1 GQFAVV
7 RKCRKKGTG
16 LEYAAKFIKKRRSKS
31 SRRGV
36 TKEDIE
42 REVSILREIQHPN
55 VITLHDVFENKSEVI
70 LILEL
75 RNRNRSCHDYLFLH
89 LGDRWLSLPIISTD
103 LPVRSCTT
111 SCFEINTGQAP
122 VSPGP
127 EALIGAPPA
136 PLSTSGR
143 NGASPIVPST
153 SSCEAISPRL
163 RAPIRHH
170 SGTHF
175 LDLRLELH
183 HRGWSPA
190 RNPRASS
197 WLSRFHAG
205 HVPCGLAVEPQPRTV
220 AGGELF
226 DFLAEKES
234 LSEEEATEFLKQI
247 LDGVNYLHSKQIAHF
262 DLKPENIM
270 LLNRSVPHPRIK
282 LIDFGLAHKIDFSND
297 FKNIFG
303 TPEFV
308 APEVVNYEPLGLEAD
323 MWSVGVITYILLSG
337 ASPFLGE
344 NKQET
349 LANVS
354 AVDYEFDEEYFSN
367 TSALA
372 KDFII
377 RLLVKDPKKR
387 MTIQDSLQHPWIKPK
402 DTQQELSRKESAVNM
417 EKFKKFAARRKWK
430 QSVRLISLCNRL
442 SRSFLSRSNISV
454 ARSDDTLDEEDSF
467 VMKAII
473 HAINDD
479 NVPGLKHL
487 LGSLTSYD
495 INQPNKH
502 GTPPLLI
509 SAGCGN
515 VQIIDVLMKK
525 GAEIQALDK
534 SGANAIYY
542 AARNGHVQTLKFL
555 HEKKCPL
562 DIQDKSGET
571 ALHVAARYG
580 NVDVVQYLCSIR
592 ANPNLT
598 DREQEVPLHCAAW
611 HGYSAVA
618 RVLCEAGCNVN
629 ARNREGESP
638 LLTASARGF
647 RDIAEC
653 LLEHGADMDSTDK
666 DGHIALHLAVRRCQI
681 EVVKCLLSHHCYV
694 DHQDRH
700 GNTPLHIACKDGN
713 LPLFGRTPLHVAAC
727 NGGLEVVRRLCVA
740 GANTEAIAND
750 GKTAEDLATAE
761 QQDHVTLLLAKL
773 KKDNHK
779 GSYVQQ
785 LRLTQTAQ
793 PRIKLKLFGHSGAGK
808 STLLESLKCGILRSF
823 FRRRRP
829 RLTNPVRHPA
839 SPASSKPAGTARG
852 AGPSAV
858 CPMQAS
864 AGLDR
869 HAIKWC
875 TFVVV
880 VNSATHSG
888 HGRGDCVGRVSA
900 SISNLYPGCENVSVR
915 SRSMM
920 FEPSLT
926 KGMLEVFTPAHNSLS
941 VADDTATKA
950 IDIQTANV
958 NGVGDFS
965 VWEFSGNPV
974 YYCTYDYFAANDSTA
989 IHLVLFSLEE
999 PYETQ
1004 LSHVTFWL
1012 NCLKALTLPDDNI
1025 VFGGKIRNPLRVVLV
1040 ATHADIANLP
1050 RSFGGEFGYDK
1061 ERALLKEVRTRVL
1074 QDLASSFLVLLRRFG
1089 NDLQIADKLFIMDA
1103 GASTSRDMKLL
1114 RSLLSELRNS
1124 VISSCRP
1131 MTQLAEKLLATLP
1144 SWRRT
1149 TGPNQLMSWQQ
1160 FVADV
1165 QEQINPLASEE
1176 DLRELALQLHSMGEI
1191 NIMQSETVQDVV
1203 LLDPRWL
1210 CSNVLGKLLSIETPK
1225 AIHHYRGRY
1234 RQEELQTLVSEGDVD
1249 ELLQILDAM
1258 DVCARDLAN
1267 PGMVDIPALIRTGG
1281 LQRSWSDEEVED
1293 TLLYGGVR
1301 IVPAEHL
1308 TPFPCG
1314 LFHKLQVNLCRWSRQ
1329 QRPEAEADDA
1339 RLWNGGARVGLG
1351 NADALVLLVNHGQ
1364 GVEVQLRG
1372 PESERARCYALLDTL
1387 CGMAEGLLA
1396 ATLPGLLTAR
1406 HYLSPQQLR
1415 EHHGPI
1421 MLYQPRDFFRTQ
1433 ARGES
1438 ALANT
1443 MGGYRESFS
1452 SIVALGCA
1460 QTYKRG
1466 SLGRDVPAS
1475 EIGYLA
1481 RRKLCRLLD
1490 PPDAL
1495 GKDWCLLAMNLG
1507 LSELAAK
1514 YSTGTNGTPPLDPF
1528 SVPSPTAA
1536 LLQEWSQR
1544 SDATVGV
1551 LVAKLRE
1558 LGRRD
1563 AADFLLKA
1571 APVFRVNA
1579 ESVGTPPER
1588 YGPVCNGGATSYN
1601 SISSV
1606 ISR

>member
-1 GQFAVV
+1 MRVQVMEAPSTMTAFNQENVEEHYEIGDELGSGQFAVV
-7 RKCRKKGTG
+7 RKCRKRNTG
-16 LEYAAKFIKKRRSKS
+16 YEYAAKFIKKRRSKS

-36 TKEDIE
+36 SKEDIE
-42 REVSILREIQHPN
+42 REVSILKQIQHPN
-55 VITLHDVFENKSEVI
+55 VITLHNVFENKNEVI

-75 RNRNRSCHDYLFLH
+75 
-89 LGDRWLSLPIISTD
+89 
-103 LPVRSCTT
+103 
-111 SCFEINTGQAP
+111 
-122 VSPGP
+122 
-127 EALIGAPPA
+127 
-136 PLSTSGR
+136 
-143 NGASPIVPST
+143 
-153 SSCEAISPRL
+153 
-163 RAPIRHH
+163 
-170 SGTHF
+170 
-175 LDLRLELH
+175 
-183 HRGWSPA
+183 
-190 RNPRASS
+190 
-197 WLSRFHAG
+197 
-205 HVPCGLAVEPQPRTV
+205 V

-247 LDGVNYLHSKQIAHF
+247 LDGVNYLHSKHIAHF

-270 LLNRSVPHPRIK
+270 LLNRSMPHPRIK
-282 LIDFGLAHKIDFSND
+282 LIDFGLAHKIDYSND

-337 ASPFLGE
+337 ASPFLGA

-367 TSALA
+367 TSTLA
-372 KDFII
+372 KDFIA
-377 RLLVKDPKKR
+377 RLLIKDPKKR
-387 MTIQDSLQHPWIKPK
+387 MTIQDSLHHPWIKPK
-402 DTQQELSRKESAVNM
+402 DTQQALSRKESAVNM

-442 SRSFLSRSNISV
+442 SRSFLSRSNMSV

-467 VMKAII
+467 VIKAII

-479 NVPGLKHL
+479 NLPGLKHL

-509 SAGCGN
+509 AAGCGN
-515 VQIIDVLMKK
+515 IQIIDVLIKK
-525 GAEIQALDK
+525 GAEIQTLDK

-542 AARNGHVQTLKFL
+542 AARHGHVETLKFL
-555 HEKKCPL
+555 HEKQCPL

-571 ALHVAARYG
+571 ALHVASRYG

-592 ANPNLT
+592 ANPDLT
-598 DREQEVPLHCAAW
+598 DREQETPLHCAAW

-618 RVLCEAGCNVN
+618 RALCQVGCDVN

-647 RDIAEC
+647 RDIVEC
-653 LLEHGADMDSTDK
+653 LLEHGVDMDSTDK
-666 DGHIALHLAVRRCQI
+666 DNHNALHLAVRRCQV
-681 EVVKCLLSHHCYV
+681 EVVKCLLIHHCYV

-700 GNTPLHIACKDGN
+700 GNTPLHIASKDGN
-713 LPLFGRTPLHVAAC
+713 LPVVALLCAAKANLDIPNKFGKTPLHIAAG
-727 NGGLEVVRRLCVA
+727 NGGLEVVRHLCVA
-740 GANTEAIAND
+740 GANTEAITND
-750 GKTAEDLATAE
+750 GKTAEELAIAE
-761 QQDHVTLLLAKL
+761 QQEHIALLLARL

-779 GSYVQQ
+779 GSYIQQ
-785 LRLTQTAQ
+785 LRPTQTPQ
-793 PRIKLKLFGHSGAGK
+793 PRIKLKLFGHSGSGK

-839 SPASSKPAGTARG
+839 SPATSKPA
-852 AGPSAV
+852 
-858 CPMQAS
+858 
-864 AGLDR
+864 
-869 HAIKWC
+869 
-875 TFVVV
+875 
-880 VNSATHSG
+880 
-888 HGRGDCVGRVSA
+888 VSV

-926 KGMLEVFTPAHNSLS
+926 KGVLEVFTPVHSSLNAS
-941 VADDTATKA
+941 DDTATKA
-950 IDIQTANV
+950 IDIHIANV

-965 VWEFSGNPV
+965 MWEFSGNPV

-1004 LSHVTFWL
+1004 LSHITFWL
-1012 NCLKALTLPDDNI
+1012 NCLKALTLPEDNI
-1025 VFGGKIRNPLRVVLV
+1025 AFGGKIKNPLNVVLV

-1050 RSFGGEFGYDK
+1050 RSFGGEFSYDK
-1061 ERALLKEVRTRVL
+1061 ERALLKEIRN
-1074 QDLASSFLVLLRRFG
+1074 RFG
-1089 NDLQIADKLFIMDA
+1089 NDLKIAEKLFIIDA
-1103 GASTSRDMKLL
+1103 GASNSKDMKLL
-1114 RSLLSELRNS
+1114 RNLLLELRNS
-1124 VISSCRP
+1124 IISSCRP
-1131 MTQLAEKLLATLP
+1131 MTQLAEKLLSTLP
-1144 SWRRT
+1144 SWRKV
-1149 TGPNQLMSWQQ
+1149 TGPNQLVSWQQ
-1160 FVADV
+1160 FVVDV
-1165 QEQINPLASEE
+1165 QDQINPLVSEE

-1191 NIMQSETVQDVV
+1191 NIIQSETVQDVV

-1210 CSNVLGKLLSIETPK
+1210 CTSVLGKLLSIDAPK

-1234 RQEELQTLVSEGDVD
+1234 RQEELQTLVLEGDVD
-1249 ELLQILDAM
+1249 ELLQVLDAM
-1258 DVCARDLAN
+1258 DVCTRDLAN
-1267 PGMVDIPALIRTGG
+1267 PGMVDVPALIRTGD
-1281 LQRSWSDEEVED
+1281 LQHSWTDEADEEVED
-1293 TLLYGGVR
+1293 ALLYGGVR

-1329 QRPEAEADDA
+1329 QRPEAEAEEV
-1339 RLWNGGARVGLG
+1339 RLWTGGARVGVG
-1351 NADALVLLVNHGQ
+1351 GADALVLLVNHGQ
-1364 GVEVQLRG
+1364 GLEVRLRG
-1372 PESERARCYALLDTL
+1372 PESERIRCYALLDTL

-1396 ATLPGLLTAR
+1396 VTLPGLLTAR

-1415 EHHGPI
+1415 EHHGPV
-1421 MLYQPRDFFRTQ
+1421 MLYQPRDFFRAQ
-1433 ARGES
+1433 SRGENS
-1438 ALANT
+1438 LTNT
-1443 MGGYRESFS
+1443 MGGYRESFT

-1460 QTYKRG
+1460 QVYKQG
-1466 SLGRDVPAS
+1466 TLGGDVAVAEVSL
-1475 EIGYLA
+1475 LA
-1481 RRKLCRLLD
+1481 RRKLSRMLD
-1490 PPDAL
+1490 PPDTL

-1514 YSTGTNGTPPLDPF
+1514 YSPGTNGTPPADPF

-1536 LLQEWSQR
+1536 LLHDWSQR
-1544 SDATVGV
+1544 SDSTIGV

-1571 APVFRVNA
+1571 APVFRVNMD
-1579 ESVGTPPER
+1579 SLGTPPEHC
-1588 YGPVCNGGATSYN
+1588 GPVCNGGTSYN

>member
-1 GQFAVV
+1 MTVFNQENVEDYYEIGDELGSGQFAVV
-7 RKCRKKGTG
+7 KKCRHKSTG
-16 LEYAAKFIKKRRSKS
+16 VEYAAKFIKKRRSKS

-36 TKEDIE
+36 SKEDIE
-42 REVSILREIQHPN
+42 REVSILKEIQHPN
-55 VITLHDVFENKSEVI
+55 VITLHDVFENKNEVI

-75 RNRNRSCHDYLFLH
+75 
-89 LGDRWLSLPIISTD
+89 
-103 LPVRSCTT
+103 
-111 SCFEINTGQAP
+111 
-122 VSPGP
+122 
-127 EALIGAPPA
+127 
-136 PLSTSGR
+136 
-143 NGASPIVPST
+143 
-153 SSCEAISPRL
+153 
-163 RAPIRHH
+163 
-170 SGTHF
+170 
-175 LDLRLELH
+175 
-183 HRGWSPA
+183 
-190 RNPRASS
+190 
-197 WLSRFHAG
+197 
-205 HVPCGLAVEPQPRTV
+205 V

-247 LDGVNYLHSKQIAHF
+247 LDGVSYLHSKQIAHF

-282 LIDFGLAHKIDFSND
+282 IIDFGLAHKIDFGND

-323 MWSVGVITYILLSG
+323 MWSIGVITYILLSG

-354 AVDYEFDEEYFSN
+354 AVDYEFDEEYFSS

-372 KDFII
+372 RDFIA
-377 RLLVKDPKKR
+377 RLLIKDPKKR
-387 MTIQDSLQHPWIKPK
+387 MTILDSLQHPWIKPK
-402 DTQQELSRKESAVNM
+402 DTQQALSRKESAVNM

-442 SRSFLSRSNISV
+442 SRSFLSRSNMSV

-487 LGSLTSYD
+487 LDSLTSYD

-502 GTPPLLI
+502 GTPPLLTA
-509 SAGCGN
+509 AGGGN

-534 SGANAIYY
+534 TGANAIYY
-542 AARNGHVQTLKFL
+542 ASRHGHVGTLRFL

-580 NVDVVQYLCSIR
+580 NVDVVQYLCSIH
-592 ANPNLT
+592 ANPDLP
-598 DREQEVPLHCAAW
+598 DREQETPLHCAAW

-618 RVLCEAGCNVN
+618 RVLCEAGCDVN

-647 RDIAEC
+647 KDIVEC
-653 LLEHGADMDSTDK
+653 LLEHGANMDSVDK
-666 DGHIALHLAVRRCQI
+666 DGHIALHLAVRRCQT

-700 GNTPLHIACKDGN
+700 GNAPLHIACKDGN
-713 LPLFGRTPLHVAAC
+713 LPVVIQLCAAKANLDIPNKFGRTPLHLAAS
-727 NGGLEVVRRLCVA
+727 NGGLEVVRHLCVA
-740 GANTEAIAND
+740 GANTEAITND
-750 GKTAEDLATAE
+750 GKTAEDLANAE
-761 QQDHVTLLLAKL
+761 QQEYVAMLLAKL
-773 KKDNHK
+773 RKDNHK
-779 GSYVQQ
+779 AIYIQQ
-785 LRLTQTAQ
+785 LRPTQTLQ

-808 STLLESLKCGILRSF
+808 STLVESLKCGILRSF
-823 FRRRRP
+823 FRRRRT

-839 SPASSKPAGTARG
+839 SPATSKP
-852 AGPSAV
+852 S
-858 CPMQAS
+858 
-864 AGLDR
+864 
-869 HAIKWC
+869 
-875 TFVVV
+875 
-880 VNSATHSG
+880 
-888 HGRGDCVGRVSA
+888 VSV

-926 KGMLEVFTPAHNSLS
+926 KGVLEVFSPVHNALS
-941 VADDTATKA
+941 TADDTATKA
-950 IDIQTANV
+950 IDIQNANV

-965 VWEFSGNPV
+965 IWEFSGNPV
-974 YYCTYDYFAANDSTA
+974 YYCTYDYFAANDTAA
-989 IHLVLFSLEE
+989 IHLVLFSLED

-1004 LSHVTFWL
+1004 LNQVAFWL
-1012 NCLKALTLPDDNI
+1012 NCLKALTLPEDNI
-1025 VFGGKIRNPLRVVLV
+1025 AFGGKIRNPLRVVLV
-1040 ATHADIANLP
+1040 ATHADIVNIP
-1050 RSFGGEFGYDK
+1050 RSFGGEFSYDK
-1061 ERALLKEVRTRVL
+1061 ER
-1074 QDLASSFLVLLRRFG
+1074 SLLREVKNRFG
-1089 NDLQIADKLFIMDA
+1089 NDLLIAEKLFVMDA
-1103 GASTSRDMKLL
+1103 GASNSKDMKLL
-1114 RSLLSELRNS
+1114 RNHLLELRNS
-1124 VISSCRP
+1124 IISTCRP
-1131 MTQLAEKLLATLP
+1131 MTQLAEKLLSTLP
-1144 SWRRT
+1144 SWRKLN
-1149 TGPNQLMSWQQ
+1149 GPNQLMSWQQ
-1160 FVADV
+1160 FVVDV
-1165 QEQINPLASEE
+1165 QEQVNPLASEE
-1176 DLRELALQLHSMGEI
+1176 DLRELTLQLHSMGEI

-1234 RQEELQTLVSEGDVD
+1234 RVEELQNLVSEGDID
-1249 ELLQILDAM
+1249 ELLQVLDAM
-1258 DVCARDLAN
+1258 DVCARDTAN

-1281 LQRSWSDEEVED
+1281 LQHTWTDEDDIEGED
-1293 TLLYGGVR
+1293 TLLYGGARV
-1301 IVPAEHL
+1301 VPAEHL
-1308 TPFPCG
+1308 APFPCG

-1329 QRPEAEADDA
+1329 QKPEVEPEDV
-1339 RLWNGGARVGLG
+1339 RLWSGGARVGLG
-1351 NADALVLLVNHGQ
+1351 GAEALVLLVNHGQ
-1364 GVEVQLRG
+1364 GLEVQLRG
-1372 PESERARCYALLDTL
+1372 PEADPGRCYALLDTL
-1387 CGMAEGLLA
+1387 CGMTEGLVA
-1396 ATLPGLLTAR
+1396 ATLPGLLTSR

-1415 EHHGPI
+1415 EHHGPV
-1421 MLYQPRDFFRTQ
+1421 MLYQPRDFFRAQ
-1433 ARGES
+1433 ARGEN
-1438 ALANT
+1438 ALSNT
-1443 MGGYRESFS
+1443 MGGYRESFV
-1452 SIVALGCA
+1452 SIVALGCT
-1460 QTYKRG
+1460 QVYKQG
-1466 SLGRDVPAS
+1466 SLGRDVPVVELS
-1475 EIGYLA
+1475 HLT

-1495 GKDWCLLAMNLG
+1495 GKDWCLIAMNLG

-1514 YSTGTNGTPPLDPF
+1514 YSGGTNGTPPADPF
-1528 SVPSPTAA
+1528 SLPSPTAT
-1536 LLQEWSQR
+1536 LLQDWSQR
-1544 SDATVGV
+1544 SDSTIGI
-1551 LVAKLRE
+1551 LVDKLRE

-1563 AADFLLKA
+1563 AADFLLRA
-1571 APVFRVNA
+1571 APVFRVNM
-1579 ESVGTPPER
+1579 EILGTPPEP
-1588 YGPVCNGGATSYN
+1588 YSPVCNGGGTSYN

>member
-1 GQFAVV
+1 MTVFNQENVEDYYEIGDELGRLAACFSHYIKAPVIIFGDFYVIVYSIQQVFMFFFSSGQFAVV
-7 RKCRKKGTG
+7 KKCRKKNTG

-42 REVSILREIQHPN
+42 REVSILKEIQHPN
-55 VITLHDVFENKSEVI
+55 VITLHDVFENKNEVI

-75 RNRNRSCHDYLFLH
+75 AHVQARLKFANEHINDSERDWEKVLWSDETKIELFGLNSTRRVWRKKNTDYDPKNTIPTVKHVGGELCEQPA
-89 LGDRWLSLPIISTD
+89 SLAMTFCVLPSLCNGCLLDNCQIS
-103 LPVRSCTT
+103 
-111 SCFEINTGQAP
+111 EI
-122 VSPGP
+122 
-127 EALIGAPPA
+127 
-136 PLSTSGR
+136 
-143 NGASPIVPST
+143 
-153 SSCEAISPRL
+153 
-163 RAPIRHH
+163 
-170 SGTHF
+170 
-175 LDLRLELH
+175 
-183 HRGWSPA
+183 
-190 RNPRASS
+190 
-197 WLSRFHAG
+197 
-205 HVPCGLAVEPQPRTV
+205 V

-247 LDGVNYLHSKQIAHF
+247 LDGVSYLHSKQIAHF

-372 KDFII
+372 KDFIA
-377 RLLVKDPKKR
+377 RLLIKDPKKR

-402 DTQQELSRKESAVNM
+402 DTQQALSRKESAVNM

-509 SAGCGN
+509 AAGCGN
-515 VQIIDVLMKK
+515 VQIIDVLMRK

-542 AARNGHVQTLKFL
+542 ASRHGHVETLKFL

-580 NVDVVQYLCSIR
+580 NVDVVQYLCSIH
-592 ANPNLT
+592 ANPDLT
-598 DREQEVPLHCAAW
+598 DREHETPLHCAAW

-629 ARNREGESP
+629 AQNREGESS

-647 RDIAEC
+647 RDIVEC

-666 DGHIALHLAVRRCQI
+666 DGHIALHLAVRRCQF

-700 GNTPLHIACKDGN
+700 GNTPMHIACKDGN
-713 LPLFGRTPLHVAAC
+713 LPVVSLLCTAKANLDIPNKASCFFFGRTPLHVAAN
-727 NGGLEVVRRLCVA
+727 NGGLEVVRHLCVA
-740 GANTEAIAND
+740 GANTEAITND

-761 QQDHVTLLLAKL
+761 QQEHIALLLAKL

-779 GSYVQQ
+779 AGYIQQ
-785 LRLTQTAQ
+785 LRPTQTPQ

-839 SPASSKPAGTARG
+839 SPATSKPA
-852 AGPSAV
+852 
-858 CPMQAS
+858 
-864 AGLDR
+864 
-869 HAIKWC
+869 
-875 TFVVV
+875 
-880 VNSATHSG
+880 
-888 HGRGDCVGRVSA
+888 VSV

-926 KGMLEVFTPAHNSLS
+926 KGVLEVFTPVHNALS
-941 VADDTATKA
+941 TADDTATKA

-974 YYCTYDYFAANDSTA
+974 YHCTYDYFAANDSTA

-1004 LSHVTFWL
+1004 LSHITFWL
-1012 NCLKALTLPDDNI
+1012 NCLKALTLPEDNI
-1025 VFGGKIRNPLRVVLV
+1025 AFGGKIRNPLRVVLV
-1040 ATHADIANLP
+1040 ATHADIANLH
-1050 RSFGGEFGYDK
+1050 RSFGGEFTYDK
-1061 ERALLKEVRTRVL
+1061 ERCLLKEVRN
-1074 QDLASSFLVLLRRFG
+1074 RFG
-1089 NDLQIADKLFIMDA
+1089 NDLQIAEKLFIMDA
-1103 GASTSRDMKLL
+1103 GASNSKDMKLL
-1114 RSLLSELRNS
+1114 RNLLLELRNS
-1124 VISSCRP
+1124 IISSCRP
-1131 MTQLAEKLLATLP
+1131 MTQLAEKLLSTLP
-1144 SWRRT
+1144 LWRKV

-1165 QEQINPLASEE
+1165 QDQINPLVSEE
-1176 DLRELALQLHSMGEI
+1176 DLRELALQMHSMGEI

-1210 CSNVLGKLLSIETPK
+1210 CTNVLGKLLSIETPK

-1281 LQRSWSDEEVED
+1281 LQRSWTDEEDEDVQD

-1301 IVPAEHL
+1301 VVPAEHL

-1329 QRPEAEADDA
+1329 QRPEVEAEEV
-1339 RLWNGGARVGLG
+1339 RLWSGGARVGLSG
-1351 NADALVLLVNHGQ
+1351 ADALVLLVNHGQ
-1364 GVEVQLRG
+1364 GIEVQIRG
-1372 PESERARCYALLDTL
+1372 PESERSHCYALLDML

-1396 ATLPGLLTAR
+1396 VTLPGLLTAR

-1415 EHHGPI
+1415 EHQGPI
-1421 MLYQPRDFFRTQ
+1421 MLYQPRDFFRAQ
-1433 ARGES
+1433 ARGEN

-1452 SIVALGCA
+1452 SIVALGF
-1460 QTYKRG
+1460 THVYKRG
-1466 SLGRDVPAS
+1466 SLGGDVPVAEVS
-1475 EIGYLA
+1475 HLA
-1481 RRKLCRLLD
+1481 RRKLCRMLD

-1514 YSTGTNGTPPLDPF
+1514 YSTGTNGTPPADPF
-1528 SVPSPTAA
+1528 SVPSPTTA

-1544 SDATVGV
+1544 SDATIGV

-1571 APVFRVNA
+1571 APVFRV
-1579 ESVGTPPER
+1579 SVDSLGTPPEP
-1588 YGPVCNGGATSYN
+1588 YGPVCNGGGTSYN

>member
-1 GQFAVV
+1 MGIPLCRSSSSSTTSTMTVFNQENVEDYYEIGDELGSGQFAVV
-7 RKCRKKGTG
+7 RKCRKKSTG

-36 TKEDIE
+36 LKDDIE
-42 REVSILREIQHPN
+42 REVSILKEIKHPN
-55 VITLHDVFENKSEVI
+55 VITLHDVFENKHEVI

-75 RNRNRSCHDYLFLH
+75 
-89 LGDRWLSLPIISTD
+89 
-103 LPVRSCTT
+103 
-111 SCFEINTGQAP
+111 
-122 VSPGP
+122 
-127 EALIGAPPA
+127 
-136 PLSTSGR
+136 
-143 NGASPIVPST
+143 
-153 SSCEAISPRL
+153 
-163 RAPIRHH
+163 
-170 SGTHF
+170 
-175 LDLRLELH
+175 
-183 HRGWSPA
+183 
-190 RNPRASS
+190 
-197 WLSRFHAG
+197 
-205 HVPCGLAVEPQPRTV
+205 V

-270 LLNRSVPHPRIK
+270 LLNRSMPHPRIK

-372 KDFII
+372 KDFIM

-387 MTIQDSLQHPWIKPK
+387 MTIQDSLHHPWIKPK
-402 DTQQELSRKESAVNM
+402 DTQQALSRKESAVNM

-509 SAGCGN
+509 AAGCGN
-515 VQIIDVLMKK
+515 VQIIDVLMRK

-542 AARNGHVQTLKFL
+542 ASRHGHVETLKYL

-562 DIQDKSGET
+562 DVQDKSGET
-571 ALHVAARYG
+571 SLHVAARYG
-580 NVDVVQYLCSIR
+580 NVDVVQYLCSIH
-592 ANPNLT
+592 ANPDLT
-598 DREQEVPLHCAAW
+598 DREQETPLHCAAW
-611 HGYSAVA
+611 HGYSPVA
-618 RVLCEAGCNVN
+618 RALCEAGCDVN

-647 RDIAEC
+647 RDIVEC

-713 LPLFGRTPLHVAAC
+713 LPVISLLSAAKANLDIPNKFGRTALHVAAS
-727 NGGLEVVRRLCVA
+727 NGGLEVVRHLCVA
-740 GANTEAIAND
+740 GANTEAITND

-761 QQDHVTLLLAKL
+761 QQEHIAVLLAKL

-779 GSYVQQ
+779 GSYIQQ
-785 LRLTQTAQ
+785 LRPTQTPQ

-839 SPASSKPAGTARG
+839 SPATSKPA
-852 AGPSAV
+852 
-858 CPMQAS
+858 
-864 AGLDR
+864 
-869 HAIKWC
+869 
-875 TFVVV
+875 
-880 VNSATHSG
+880 
-888 HGRGDCVGRVSA
+888 VSV
-900 SISNLYPGCENVSVR
+900 SITNLYPGCENVSVR

-926 KGMLEVFTPAHNSLS
+926 KGVLEVFTPVHNALS
-941 VADDTATKA
+941 ATDDTATKA
-950 IDIQTANV
+950 IEIQISNV

-974 YYCTYDYFAANDSTA
+974 YHCTYDYFAANDSTA

-1004 LSHVTFWL
+1004 LSHITFWL
-1012 NCLKALTLPDDNI
+1012 NCLKALTLPEDNI
-1025 VFGGKIRNPLRVVLV
+1025 AFGGKIRNPLQVVLV
-1040 ATHADIANLP
+1040 ATHADIANLH
-1050 RSFGGEFGYDK
+1050 RSFGGEFSYDK
-1061 ERALLKEVRTRVL
+1061 ERCLLKEVRN
-1074 QDLASSFLVLLRRFG
+1074 RFG

-1103 GASTSRDMKLL
+1103 GASNSKDMKLL
-1114 RSLLSELRNS
+1114 RNLLLELRNS
-1124 VISSCRP
+1124 IISSCKP
-1131 MTQLAEKLLATLP
+1131 MTQLAEKLLSTLP
-1144 SWRRT
+1144 SWRKI

-1165 QEQINPLASEE
+1165 QDQINPLVSEE

-1191 NIMQSETVQDVV
+1191 SIMQSETVQDVV

-1210 CSNVLGKLLSIETPK
+1210 CTNVLGKLLSIETPK

-1267 PGMVDIPALIRTGG
+1267 PGMVDVPALIRTGG
-1281 LQRSWSDEEVED
+1281 LQRSWTDEDDEEVQD

-1329 QRPEAEADDA
+1329 QRPEAEAEDV
-1339 RLWNGGARVGLG
+1339 RLWSGGARLGLG
-1351 NADALVLLVNHGQ
+1351 GADALVLLVNHGQ
-1364 GVEVQLRG
+1364 GVEVQIRG
-1372 PESERARCYALLDTL
+1372 PESERSRCYALLDTL

-1421 MLYQPRDFFRTQ
+1421 MLYQPRDFFRAQ
-1433 ARGES
+1433 ARGEN

-1452 SIVALGCA
+1452 SIVTLGF
-1460 QTYKRG
+1460 THVFKRG
-1466 SLGRDVPAS
+1466 SLGGDVPVA
-1475 EIGYLA
+1475 EVGHLA
-1481 RRKLCRLLD
+1481 RRKLCRMLD

-1514 YSTGTNGTPPLDPF
+1514 YSTGTNGTPPADPF
-1528 SVPSPTAA
+1528 SVQSPTAA
-1536 LLQEWSQR
+1536 LLQDWSQR
-1544 SDATVGV
+1544 SDSTIGV

-1571 APVFRVNA
+1571 APVFRV
-1579 ESVGTPPER
+1579 SVDSLGTPPEP
-1588 YGPVCNGGATSYN
+1588 YGPVCNGGGTSYN